1 MNLSSELA
9 VIGHYEH
16 VLHASLLRFHFLL
29 RQVPSITAGYS
40 LLSQKYFGSHSE
52 LT

>member
-9 VIGHYEH
+9 VIDHYEH
-16 VLHASLLRFHFLL
+16 VPHASLLRFHFL
-29 RQVPSITAGYS
+29 RHQVPGITAGNT